1 MTREEFIKSKIE
13 LETKVHELKLE
24 LKKRIEPINI
34 SLQSLKQ
41 TYLNELLLQHPHIK
55 LGAQFLYGKEKVWI
69 NEVILDNYTYEL
81 KVKLNKV
88 KKDGTNGNAS
98 SNSYGTSIT
107 NLKEIVWQHKKELK
121 LSRT

>member
-13 LETKVHELKLE
+13 LETKFHELKLE
-24 LKKRIEPINI
+24 LKKRIEPIDI

-55 LGAQFLYGKEKVWI
+55 LGAQFLYSKEKVWI
-69 NEVILDNYTYEL
+69 SEVTLDSYTYEL

-98 SNSYGTSIT
+98 ADSYGTSIT
-107 NLKEIVWQHKKELK
+107 NLKEIV
-121 LSRT
+121 